1 MANGLKSAKRFPGIR
16 NNLEASCGA
25 KNVTLILEDTG
36 HEEMLS
42 RLSAAT
48 IAPAAEYLALARHT
62 LKRLLEAP
70 ALLDR
75 ICIERKPGAYTRN
88 LIYGDD
94 RITVYA
100 IVWAAGSQTSIH
112 DHHCSCCFGVLSGAI
127 RETWYETVDANHAVP
142 TKNFVRETGHIAG
155 MLPSGPNLHKMT
167 NDAAEEAISIHI
179 YGYASETRPSSIDC
193 EYLLSDQRNA

>member
-1 MANGLKSAKRFPGIR
+1 M
-16 NNLEASCGA
+16 
-25 KNVTLILEDTG
+25 TLILQDIE
-36 HEEMLS
+36 HAEML
-42 RLSAAT
+42 RHLSATTTTAS
-48 IAPAAEYLALARHT
+48 AADYLAAARHA
-62 LKRLLEAP
+62 LKCLLEAP

-88 LIYGDD
+88 LIFGDD

-112 DHHCSCCFGVLSGAI
+112 DHHCSCCFGVLSGTI
-127 RETWYETVDANHAVP
+127 RESWYEAVDANHAVP
-142 TKNFVRETGHIAG
+142 SKHFVREAGHIAG
-155 MLPSGPNLHKMT
+155 MMPSGPNLHKMS
-167 NDAAEEAISIHI
+167 NDTGEEAISIHI